1 MNKSADLYFLE
12 GCGRCALG
20 GTPQC
25 KVHRYP
31 DVLKLLRA
39 IALESGLTEEAKW
52 GVPCYTYQGKNI
64 AMLSAFNDFAFL
76 SFFKGSL
83 LADDK
88 KILSAAGE
96 NSQAGRFAK
105 FTDAKEVSKQKKTLL
120 AYLFEAIEL
129 ERAGAKVVF
138 KDVSE
143 YEVPEELN
151 EFFQKNTAFQKAFEA
166 LTPGRQKGYL
176 LHFNGAKQSAT
187 KKSRIEKCIPKVMSG
202 KGFHDY

>member
-12 GCGRCALG
+12 GCGRCSLG

-31 DVLKLLRA
+31 EVLKLLRA

-105 FTDAKEVSKQKKTLL
+105 FTDAKEVSKHKKTLL

-138 KDVSE
+138 KDDYQDVLST
-143 YEVPEELN
+143 EECAL
-151 EFFQKNTAFQKAFEA
+151 QA
-166 LTPGRQKGYL
+166 LTDFAQEHGLYDQTDNPL
-176 LHFNGAKQSAT
+176 I
-187 KKSRIEKCIPKVMSG
+187 KK
-202 KGFHDY
+202 